1 MSQTEDKGLA
11 IMRQIGKQ
19 LKNLSAQF
27 FIILLKLIL
36 CNFETHDHHHLEL
49 GLIYIYSVI
58 RQACE

>member
-36 CNFETHDHHHLEL
+36 CHFETHDHHHLEL
-49 GLIYIYSVI
+49 GLIYI
-58 RQACE
+58 